1 MATVAET
8 ARPVGAAPPP
18 VRHGMCRLTIQ
29 IHKTEY
35 RLSPRP
41 PEAGI
46 LAAWQLRKLS
56 ASHVA
61 RYVVTAPKGAPARC
75 TCPDHEQSGWTC
87 KHISALTA
95 SGLIPAPKPASARSR
110 RLHARNARHA
120 IADAQAIVAATPAR
134 QPAPGQIVFDPP
146 VRVAPAQQN
155 EGWEPG
161 GDYGRW
167 KADFDQAIGAHVGR
181 IQRGGHEICDGCGT
195 EFDIQISRDP
205 DYCHSCV
212 EEMNS

>member
-1 MATVAET
+1 MSTVAES

-18 VRHGMCRLTIQ
+18 VRHGICRLTIQ

-75 TCPDHEQSGWTC
+75 TCPDHEQSGFTC
-87 KHISALTA
+87 KHISALMA
-95 SGLIPAPKPASARSR
+95 AGLIPAPKPARASKVSPARAR
-110 RLHARNARHA
+110 QLHGKNARHA
-120 IADAQAIVAATPAR
+120 IADAQQIVAARPA
-134 QPAPGQIVFDPP
+134 PAPGQIVFDPP
-146 VRVAPAQQN
+146 VRVAPAAQN

-161 GDYGRW
+161 GDYQRW
-167 KADFDQAIGAHVGR
+167 GFQ
-181 IQRGGHEICDGCGT
+181 
-195 EFDIQISRDP
+195 
-205 DYCHSCV
+205 
-212 EEMNS
+212 